1 MIREIKEEEREDL
14 EDFRYLQITGDCYIH
29 LNGYSVPLKRGDI
42 IKIYNSQ
49 LENLVFD
56 KRGGILFE
64 VERQLKSNNTN
75 GKLRPSLNLEKYP
88 DDEPFDLIK
97 YLSMQPNI
105 HLTEPLEVGMGITSS
120 EWVYL
125 TPKIVERMLND
136 DENEVKL
143 KKDSEEKVGKYN
155 KSILK
160 EYAGVKVQKVNSKK
174 IKLLG
179 LKDNKQE
186 ETDNSV
192 DKEPDIETLYFPEKG
207 EEIQPGVY
215 KTIEGYIP
223 VTVFFKEGDVI
234 DFSDPEYILLLV
246 DQDFMRVLA
255 NSHEITDLK
264 MKKRIQEDEETDF
277 LIITDEADEKLYEEY
292 GDDWIYIE
300 KKYTRFYRINDDI
313 DIDIE
318 SVSKLSRIQGEIC
331 RDDFDIGYG
340 YDCSRVCGKIEA
352 IESEGKRVSIIK
364 VEYDNPAIYSIMDKE
379 LQKISTR
386 LTKQEAY
393 RAYIKRRSEKQKKD
407 EEKRKSEA
415 EKKGIKNYDRI
426 KMIAELAAYYVKN
439 TDLTDDFIHKAFEY
453 DDAKGKREKKKLYD
467 ILRFWPSSEE
477 LYRMH
482 ELSKNDTRKIE
493 AMYRELLGQN
503 RGALTNIFKSIAESK
518 EDEQR

>member
-14 EDFRYLQITGDCYIH
+14 EDFRYLEIIGDCYIH

-56 KRGGILFE
+56 KGGGILFQ

-105 HLTEPLEVGMGITSS
+105 HLTDPLEVGMWITSE

-136 DENEVKL
+136 DKNEVKL
-143 KKDSEEKVGKYN
+143 MNGSKEKVGKYN
-155 KSILK
+155 KRILE
-160 EYAGVKVQKVNSKK
+160 EYAGVKVQRVESEKT
-174 IKLLG
+174 KLLG

-186 ETDNSV
+186 KTDNRV
-192 DKEPDIETLYFPEKG
+192 DEEFKTFYTPEKG
-207 EEIQPGVY
+207 EEIQPGLY

-223 VTVFFKEGDVI
+223 LTVFFKEGDVI
-234 DFSDPEYILLLV
+234 DFSDLEYILLLV
-246 DQDFMRVLA
+246 NQDFMRVLA
-255 NSHEITDLK
+255 NSHEITNSE

-277 LIITDEADEKLYEEY
+277 LIITDERDEKQSKEY
-292 GDDWIYIE
+292 GDDSFYIE

-393 RAYIKRRSEKQKKD
+393 RAYIKRRSEKQKED
-407 EEKRKSEA
+407 EEERKSKA
-415 EKKGIKNYDRI
+415 KGINYVRI
-426 KMIAELAAYYVKN
+426 KMIAELAKYYVKN
-439 TDLTDDFIHKAFEY
+439 TDLTDDFIKKAIKY
-453 DDAKGKREKKKLYD
+453 DDAKGKREKNKLYN
-467 ILRFWPSSEE
+467 ILGFYPSFKE

-493 AMYRELLGQN
+493 SMYRELLGQN
-503 RGALTNIFKSIAESK
+503 RSALTNIFKSIAESK
-518 EDEQR
+518 EDEER